1 MDTKP
6 DSNAQDGCIQA
17 VTSLFPDICLEY
29 LDTLAVP
36 LLYNSEAVINQIID
50 LVEAGTSYTRRPQVK
65 ILKRKRDDDD
75 DDDDD
80 DEDEVSDA
88 KRKYA
93 SPSRAE
99 TSLTNRQMM
108 AVRKLITGDFPLV
121 SKDVQKLLTEHGMNL
136 MPTYLAL
143 HEIVSSEDQ
152 AARSLTLKK
161 RPSIQEAPYRPENID
176 GTINKSKNEAEK
188 DMLKELRAAR
198 LIRASLLGKKQKEA
212 KAKEAE
218 RKDHEQ
224 AKARGLLM
232 ECECCFTEFTMS
244 RLVHC
249 DGEISHWFC
258 NDCARR
264 NAETLIGLSKYEMSC
279 MSMDGCEGGFS
290 RTQRTKF
297 LDKKLIKALDQIE
310 QEAVL
315 RMAGIEN
322 LASCPFCPFAAEY
335 PPVEENREFR
345 CENPTCQIVSC
356 RLCNAHTHIP
366 KTCAEAALENG
377 IPARRGIEEAMT
389 AALIRKCNKC
399 STPFIKESGCNKMR
413 CTRRGCKNIQ
423 CYVCSKSCDYSHF
436 NDPGRGGKAGNCPL
450 FDVTENRHEEEIRA
464 AQEEAKKLAAE
475 QNPGVN
481 PELLDIKMSDRV
493 TEDDERRRRRD
504 PYVNQRELY
513 LDEAHNLGA
522 EAEAAFAGVG
532 VGAVGAV
539 GAVGVGARAVAGAIA
554 GIVPAF
560 RPEVEFRQ
568 LQFNLQEQDFQDPD
582 AAALPALGEGFQME
596 AAQIQAE
603 AQRAAL
609 IREARAQVAQGV
621 QIQQAEAAEI
631 QAARAHAARVRAAQA
646 QARAQVQVELAQLPD
661 NFGQMMQ
668 RAAHN
673 REQHIR
679 RQQDVRQPQDP
690 VQQLHNELQQL
701 ENLEPH
707 IPQGLVMERPKKHRE
722 QRHHRIQRQQQ
733 QQQEQRR
740 QQFPR
745 VLPQVL
751 PPQPVQPELPQQRQM
766 PCRQPRA
773 PAQEPVQHQQNQQ
786 HQQHQ
791 PQIFN
796 VYHQP
801 QQVDV
806 ANPNGN
812 NKDAMPAAGQ
822 NAAHDLLPQASNRVQ
837 GWLNRLQG
845 FDLGFGPLQRLDFG
859 RAFPSHG
866 RAQIQGVQPEL
877 LNPWIDDPRE
887 LHVRWADRAVPFG
900 ARYGALGQAP
910 EQQP

>member
-75 DDDDD
+75 EDD

-88 KRKYA
+88 KRKYG

-108 AVRKLITGDFPLV
+108 TVRKLITGDFPLV
-121 SKDVQKLLTEHGMNL
+121 SSKDVQRLLTEHGMNL

-143 HEIVSSEDQ
+143 HEIVSGGDQ
-152 AARSLTLKK
+152 AARHLTLKK
-161 RPSIQEAPYRPENID
+161 RPSTQEAPYRPENID

-188 DMLKELRAAR
+188 DTLKELRAAR
-198 LIRASLLGKKQKEA
+198 LIRASLLDKKQKEV

-218 RKDHEQ
+218 KKDHEQ

-232 ECECCFTEFTMS
+232 ECECCFTEFTVS

-249 DGEISHWFC
+249 DGELSHWFC

-264 NAETLIGLSKYEMSC
+264 NAESLIGLSKYEMSC
-279 MSMDGCEGGFS
+279 MSMDGCEAGFS
-290 RTQRTKF
+290 RTQRAKF
-297 LDKKLIKALDQIE
+297 LDKKLIRALDQIE

-335 PPVEENREFR
+335 PPVEDNREFR

-366 KTCAEAALENG
+366 KTCAEAALESG

-450 FDVTENRHEEEIRA
+450 FDVTENRHEEEIRI

-475 QNPGVN
+475 KNPGVN
-481 PELLDIKMSDRV
+481 LELLDIKMSDKV

-513 LDEAHNLGA
+513 LDEANNLGA
-522 EAEAAFAGVG
+522 EVEVAFAGVG

-539 GAVGVGARAVAGAIA
+539 GAVGVGARAVAGALA

-560 RPEVEFRQ
+560 RPQVQFRQ
-568 LQFNLQEQDFQDPD
+568 LQYNLQEQAFQDQN
-582 AAALPALGEGFQME
+582 AAALRAVEEELQIE
-596 AAQIQAE
+596 AAHVQAAE
-603 AQRAAL
+603 AHQAAL
-609 IREARAQVAQGV
+609 IQEARVQVAQGV
-621 QIQQAEAAEI
+621 QVQQAQAAQLQAAQI
-631 QAARAHAARVRAAQA
+631 QAA
-646 QARAQVQVELAQLPD
+646 QARAQVQAELAQLPD
-661 NFGQMMQ
+661 NFGHMMQ
-668 RAAHN
+668 RAAHD

-679 RQQDVRQPQDP
+679 RQQDARQPQDP

-701 ENLEPH
+701 ENLVPH
-707 IPQGLVMERPKKHRE
+707 IPQRLVMEPPKKHRG
-722 QRHHRIQRQQQ
+722 QLHHRLQRQQQ
-733 QQQEQRR
+733 QRQR
-740 QQFPR
+740 
-745 VLPQVL
+745 LPQVL
-751 PPQPVQPELPQQRQM
+751 PPQPVQPALPQQRQM
-766 PCRQPRA
+766 PCRQPAA
-773 PAQEPVQHQQNQQ
+773 PTQAPVQNQQNQQ
-786 HQQHQ
+786 QQ
-791 PQIFN
+791 PQIRREYN
-796 VYHQP
+796 IHQRP

-812 NKDAMPAAGQ
+812 NKNAVPAAGQ
-822 NAAHDLLPQASNRVQ
+822 NAAQGPQPQAGNRVQ

-866 RAQIQGVQPEL
+866 RAQIQGVQQDL
-877 LNPWIDDPRE
+877 LNPWIDDPGE

-910 EQQP
+910 GQQP